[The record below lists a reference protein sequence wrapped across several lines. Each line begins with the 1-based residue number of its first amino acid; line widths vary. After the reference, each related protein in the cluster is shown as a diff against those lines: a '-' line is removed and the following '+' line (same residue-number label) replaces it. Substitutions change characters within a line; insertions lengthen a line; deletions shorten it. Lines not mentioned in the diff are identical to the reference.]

1 MAQQQQKFFIGP
13 SLLGD
18 IRSTIQR
25 VDAIAPRTSGPA
37 QEVRLQTLQQP
48 AGGGGGGLRI
58 GKTTATWTKGTVA
71 SIPLWEAGTPPNET
85 ESNSSLA
92 GCVNKWGDV
101 PSGKWVGMMRGP
113 GGVHYL
119 VVAEC

>member
-1 MAQQQQKFFIGP
+1 MANQQKYFIGP
-13 SLLGD
+13 SLLSD

-37 QEVRLQTLQQP
+37 QEVRLQGLQQP
-48 AGGGGGGLRI
+48 MDGGGRLRI
-58 GKTTATWTKGTVA
+58 GKTTATWTKGTTA
-71 SIPLWEAGTPPNET
+71 TIPLWEEGTPPNET
-85 ESNSSLA
+85 ESNSSLE
-92 GCVNKWGDV
+92 GCVNKWADVAGD
-101 PSGKWVGMMRGP
+101 KWVGMMRGP